1 MTVKVHVE
9 GLEKTFRLRGK
20 KGTSEEAHI
29 LQSFNLDV
37 REGEF
42 FSILGPSGCGKSTF
56 LSILAGLENADGG
69 TITVDGKPFEKKS
82 FHRGMVFQ
90 GYALLPWRTIL
101 ENLEIGLEIRHVPKK
116 ERRER
121 AEHYLRLVGLQDFG
135 EQYPHELSGGMRQRV
150 AIARV
155 LAYQPDLLLMD
166 EPFAALD
173 AQTREIL
180 QLELLKIW
188 EHDRKTIIFITHSID
203 EAILLSDRIA
213 LMTSH
218 PGYIKEII
226 PVDLPRPR
234 NEEVRDSAAFSDLR
248 RYAWGRLREEVLR
261 SQGFKERASS

>member
-1 MTVKVHVE
+1 MTDKVQVE
-9 GLEKTFRLRGK
+9 GLYKSFDVQKGK
-20 KGTSEEAHI
+20 GRPAVPI
-29 LQSFNLDV
+29 LKDFSLDI

-42 FSILGPSGCGKSTF
+42 LSVIGPSGCGKSTF
-56 LSILAGLENADGG
+56 LNILAGLDDADGG
-69 TITVDGKPFEKKS
+69 TIQIDGKPFQKKS
-82 FHRGMVFQ
+82 FDRGMVFQ

-101 ENLEIGLEIRHVPKK
+101 ENLEIGLEIRHVPSK
-116 ERRER
+116 ERKEIAR
-121 AEHYLRLVGLQDFG
+121 HYLDLVGLTPFADH
-135 EQYPHELSGGMRQRV
+135 YPSQLSGGMRQRV

-155 LAYQPDLLLMD
+155 LAYEPKLLLMD

-218 PGYIKEII
+218 PGYIKGII
-226 PVDLPRPR
+226 DVNLPRPR
-234 NEEVRDSAAFSDLR
+234 DEAVRDTPEFAQLR
-248 RYAWGRLREEVLR
+248 HDIWSQLREEVLK
-261 SQGFKERASS
+261 SQNFERRTS

>member
-1 MTVKVHVE
+1 MTQTKVHAE
-9 GLEKTFRLRGK
+9 GITKTFTLRQ
-20 KGTSEEAHI
+20 KGHTETLSI
-29 LQSFNLDV
+29 LQNFSLDI

-42 FSILGPSGCGKSTF
+42 LSILGPSGCGKSTF
-56 LSILAGLENADGG
+56 LNILGGLSDADGG
-69 TITVDGKPFEKKS
+69 TITIDGKPFEKRS
-82 FHRGMVFQ
+82 FDRGIVFQ

-101 ENLEIGLEIRHVPKK
+101 ENLEIGLEIRHVPAR

-121 AEHYLRLVGLQDFG
+121 ARHYLQLVGLEDYAD
-135 EQYPHELSGGMRQRV
+135 QYPHQLSGGMRQRV

-180 QLELLKIW
+180 QMELLRIW
-188 EHDRKTIIFITHSID
+188 EKNRKTILFITHSID

-218 PGYIKEII
+218 PGTIKEII
-226 PVDLPRPR
+226 PIDLPRPR
-234 NEEVRDSAAFSDLR
+234 DEAIRDSAAFSEIR
-248 RYAWGRLREEVLR
+248 HYAWEQLKAEVMKFQAFQR
-261 SQGFKERASS
+261 RAL